1 METGP
6 LEADMSDVTIFCF
19 LASYT
24 VAFALELLR
33 LRKPGRFGL
42 LAGAV
47 FSAAGFL
54 AHTLFL
60 WNKGRAEGL
69 PPLLS
74 SSQDWTLVLAW
85 LVIGMYLFL
94 VGCDRKLSIG
104 VFLLPLVL
112 LLIGASYLLADQRSQ
127 LLDPDAA
134 ARSGWTML
142 HVSSLVLGS
151 TGVVAGI
158 VLSLMYLLQYRRLR
172 LKSGSAS
179 GLRLPSLERL
189 SRMNW
194 WSVVFS
200 VPLLTVG
207 MVTGLVLLLSGS
219 AAAGELSLHD
229 PVVIINGCSWLGLA
243 GLFGWMLTTPRATG
257 KQVAWRTLLACGLLL
272 LTVVGLSV
280 LTSSGRLPSGHARW
294 SSPVLYGVSVA
305 TGDHR

>member
-1 METGP
+1 M
-6 LEADMSDVTIFCF
+6 ADVTILCF

-33 LRKPGRFGL
+33 LRKPGRIGL
-42 LAGAV
+42 LAGCV

-60 WNKGRAEGL
+60 WNKGRAAAL

-74 SSQDWTLVLAW
+74 SSQDWMLVLAW
-85 LVIGMYLFL
+85 LVIGLYLFL
-94 VGCDRKLSIG
+94 ICCDRKLSIG

-112 LLIGASYLLADQRSQ
+112 VLIGASLLADQRSE
-127 LLDPDAA
+127 LPDRDVA
-134 ARSGWTML
+134 ARNGWAML

-151 TGVVAGI
+151 AGVLTGV
-158 VLSLMYLLQYRRLR
+158 VLSLMYLLQHGRLR
-172 LKSGSAS
+172 QKSSPAA

-194 WSVVFS
+194 WSVVVS

-207 MVTGLVLLLSGS
+207 MGTGLVLLLSG
-219 AAAGELSLHD
+219 AAAASELSLGD
-229 PVVIINGCSWLGLA
+229 PVVVINGCSWLGLA
-243 GLFGWMLTTPRATG
+243 GLFGWMLLTPRATG

-280 LTSSGRLPSGHARW
+280 LTSSGRISSGHAGW
-294 SSPVLYGVSVA
+294 AIPA
-305 TGDHR
+305 TSGSLVETGGR

>member
-1 METGP
+1 M
-6 LEADMSDVTIFCF
+6 ADVAIFSF

-33 LRKPGRFGL
+33 LRTPGRFGVWASVL
-42 LAGAV
+42 
-47 FSAAGFL
+47 FSGAGFV

-60 WNKGRAEGL
+60 WNKGTTAGL

-85 LVIGMYLFL
+85 LVIGLYLFL
-94 VGCDRKLSIG
+94 VCCDRRLSIG

-112 LLIGASYLLADQRSQ
+112 ALVGASYLLEDSPSR
-127 LLDPDAA
+127 LLDSDT
-134 ARSGWTML
+134 RVRTGWAML

-151 TGVVAGI
+151 VGVLAGVA
-158 VLSLMYLLQYRRLR
+158 LSLMYLVQHRRLR
-172 LKSGSAS
+172 NRQGRTV

-194 WSVVFS
+194 WSVAVS
-200 VPLLTVG
+200 VPLLTIG
-207 MVTGLVLLLSGS
+207 MGTGLVLLLSGS
-219 AAAGELSLHD
+219 EATGKLSLTD
-229 PVVIINGCSWLGLA
+229 PVVVINGCSWLGLA
-243 GLFGWMLTTPRATG
+243 ALFGWMLLRPQASG

-280 LTSSGRLPSGHARW
+280 LTNTSGLSSGHASW
-294 SSPVLYGVSVA
+294 SSPASAESAVA
-305 TGDHR
+305 RGAVG